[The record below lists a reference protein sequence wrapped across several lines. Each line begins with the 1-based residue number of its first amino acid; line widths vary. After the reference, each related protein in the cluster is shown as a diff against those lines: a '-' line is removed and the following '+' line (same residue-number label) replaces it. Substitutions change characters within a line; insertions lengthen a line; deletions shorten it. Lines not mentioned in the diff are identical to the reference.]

1 MSSKS
6 FKAAYLSWASWFFL
20 ADVCCPPV
28 SGTVLEEAVPAG
40 GLVGIGSVRDIL
52 VVRVGKRVR
61 ALRLFGPGLFSVPD
75 GRLSKNVTDF
85 LNLTSISFLPFSCND
100 FLSSEVNKLAKNSSP
115 NL

>member
-28 SGTVLEEAVPAG
+28 SGTVLEEVVPAG

-61 ALRLFGPGLFSVPD
+61 AMPIFGPGSSFFSD
-75 GRLSKNVTDF
+75 ATLSENVTAFLDF
-85 LNLTSISFLPFSCND
+85 TSIS
-100 FLSSEVNKLAKNSSP
+100 LSTFTSSVGNKLAKNSSP